1 MNLIEFGLRKDELIA
16 PNNAEFIKGSL
27 GAQNK
32 ADSRAF

>member
-1 MNLIEFGLRKDELIA
+1 MNLIEFRLRKDELIA

-27 GAQNK
+27 RAQNK